1 MITSCL
7 GFKPKLGTG
16 VFLAPSCDVIGN
28 VEIGNN
34 SSLWFN
40 VSVRGDVGPIHIG
53 ADSNIQDNSVIHG
66 TFNKAFA
73 WIGDQVTIGHSVI
86 LHGCRVGNLCL
97 IGMGSIIMDNA
108 EIPDRSIVG
117 AGSLVTEGSKFESG
131 MLIMGRPAKA
141 VRPLKKE
148 EIEFLTKSANN
159 YIMYKSWYEDPSK
172 KPPSGMKLT
181 FD

>member
-1 MITSCL
+1 
-7 GFKPKLGTG
+7 
-16 VFLAPSCDVIGN
+16 
-28 VEIGNN
+28 
-34 SSLWFN
+34 
-40 VSVRGDVGPIHIG
+40 
-53 ADSNIQDNSVIHG
+53 
-66 TFNKAFA
+66 
-73 WIGDQVTIGHSVI
+73 
-86 LHGCRVGNLCL
+86 
-97 IGMGSIIMDNA
+97 MGSIIMDNA

-117 AGSLVTEGSKFESG
+117 AGSLVTEGSNFESG

-159 YIMYKSWYEDPSK
+159 YIMYKSWYDDPSK